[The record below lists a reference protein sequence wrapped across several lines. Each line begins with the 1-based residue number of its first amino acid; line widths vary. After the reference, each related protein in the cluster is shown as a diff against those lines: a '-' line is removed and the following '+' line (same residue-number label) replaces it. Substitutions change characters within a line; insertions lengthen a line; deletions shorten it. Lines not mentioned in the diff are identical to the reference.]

1 MMSQIWGKL
10 ISLHAS
16 TSDLLSFERARI
28 CILRYFMSNIVEEI
42 IVGEGQGSRIV
53 GIFDEGPLLPHGVY
67 STIENVMKSKV
78 VQD

>member
-1 MMSQIWGKL
+1 
-10 ISLHAS
+10 
-16 TSDLLSFERARI
+16 
-28 CILRYFMSNIVEEI
+28 MSNIVEEI

-53 GIFDEGPLLPHGVY
+53 GVFDEGPLLPHGVY